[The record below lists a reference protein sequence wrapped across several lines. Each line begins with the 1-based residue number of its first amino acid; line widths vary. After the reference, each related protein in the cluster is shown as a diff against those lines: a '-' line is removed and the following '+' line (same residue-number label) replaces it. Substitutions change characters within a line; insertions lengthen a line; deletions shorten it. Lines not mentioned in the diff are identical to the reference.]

1 MCELVW
7 GEPGRFLKKRWVRRK
22 HPLYLTPLLCTLHP
36 PCTQTCGGAEGEGEV
51 GAAYPT
57 AAEARVAAGARL
69 RRALNSVTRDT

>member
-1 MCELVW
+1 MAA
-7 GEPGRFLKKRWVRRK
+7 
-22 HPLYLTPLLCTLHP
+22 
-36 PCTQTCGGAEGEGEV
+36 AEGEGEV